1 MIELLCVICK
11 SNLRLQI
18 DGEYYDV
25 GPISDNF
32 ILSVSFK
39 PSHSAH
45 SLLERKKNMDA
56 KQRKLAIVT
65 SLGKKYS
72 GMVDVP
78 SENFRTTDLLNS
90 SNIFWKSPN
99 LKCYDSAIFM
109 SDVRLFLDG
118 TAIYKKFDFIQIKIS
133 DIIYFYDDI
142 EGIGDEMEK
151 KRAST
156 MVRQTNEDAQTV
168 NIITKQVANSFYDIT
183 GRFFGLFKKKSKDNF
198 VPLTQANIVEI
209 CRRQDKWVQKKVKL
223 PHNFI
228 CVSNNH
234 IESVTFL

>member
-1 MIELLCVICK
+1 MEI
-11 SNLRLQI
+11 
-18 DGEYYDV
+18 
-25 GPISDNF
+25 
-32 ILSVSFK
+32 
-39 PSHSAH
+39 
-45 SLLERKKNMDA
+45 

-65 SLGKKYS
+65 SLGKKYK

-78 SENFRTTDLLNS
+78 NETFRTTDLLNS

-99 LKCYDSAIFM
+99 LKCYDNAIFM
-109 SDVRLFLDG
+109 SDARLFLDD
-118 TAIYKKFDFIQIKIS
+118 TAVYKKFDSIQIKLS

-142 EGIGDEMEK
+142 KEIGDEMEK

-156 MVRQTNEDAQTV
+156 MARQTNEEVQTV

-183 GRFFGLFKKKSKDNF
+183 GKFFGLFKKKSKNNF
-198 VPLTQANIVEI
+198 IPLTQANIVEI
-209 CRRQDKWVQKKVKL
+209 YKKQDKWVQKKVKL

-234 IESVTFL
+234 IESVTFKSQA

>member
-1 MIELLCVICK
+1 
-11 SNLRLQI
+11 
-18 DGEYYDV
+18 
-25 GPISDNF
+25 
-32 ILSVSFK
+32 
-39 PSHSAH
+39 
-45 SLLERKKNMDA
+45 MDA

-78 SENFRTTDLLNS
+78 SETFRTTDLLNS

-99 LKCYDSAIFM
+99 LKCYDNAIFM
-109 SDVRLFLDG
+109 S
-118 TAIYKKFDFIQIKIS
+118 QIKLS

-156 MVRQTNEDAQTV
+156 MVRQTNEDVQTV

-198 VPLTQANIVEI
+198 IPLTQANIVEI
-209 CRRQDKWVQKKVKL
+209 YRKQDKWVQKKVKL

-234 IESVTFL
+234 IESVTFK